1 VDNNRQHPIVGELRD
16 WRKQFCG
23 ADGTCVFW
31 GFIYGDIRNRFPD
44 GNWIHTSKVDRVEE
58 DLVFTTSGSVYRLV
72 GGQAGPDINP
82 WGL

>member
-1 VDNNRQHPIVGELRD
+1 MDNNHQHPIVGELRD
-16 WRKQFCG
+16 WRKHFCG
-23 ADGTCVFW
+23 SDGTCVFW
-31 GFIYGDIRNRFPD
+31 GFIYGDIRNRFSD
-44 GNWIHTSKVDRVEE
+44 GKWIHTSKVDRVEE